1 MGHGL
6 SVIGPT
12 PSFPIFYFP
21 HFIFSF
27 PPSRLKIPPLC
38 IGSILPPIL
47 IPSVV
52 KNTMV
57 QSIQTNLT
65 TDGTDTIWIKDKR
78 PMALVPS
85 CPHPD
90 PIRGQK
96 CLERSGSGFP
106 DFLLSPFHLFR
117 PALVQAA
124 FAAYSLSV
132 KLKFKDQMAVP
143 SASVTST

>member
-6 SVIGPT
+6 SVIGYRT
-12 PSFPIFYFP
+12 DSEFPDFLLSPF
-21 HFIFSF
+21 HLF
-27 PPSRLKIPPLC
+27 
-38 IGSILPPIL
+38 LPPFAA
-47 IPSVV
+47 
-52 KNTMV
+52 KNSAAV
-57 QSIQTNLT
+57 HRINPAS
-65 TDGTDTIWIKDKR
+65 
-78 PMALVPS
+78 
-85 CPHPD
+85 HPD